1 MIKTQIGTN
10 ASKIWQFR
18 NRNFKEII
26 TELSIT
32 NAARGMDL
40 GLLPRENK
48 IFFYPDNNNDRIM
61 LLYN

>member
-10 ASKIWQFR
+10 ASKVWQFR

-32 NAARGMDL
+32 NAAPGMAL
-40 GLLPRENK
+40 GLLLRENK

>member
-10 ASKIWQFR
+10 ASKVWQFR

-32 NAARGMDL
+32 NAAPGMALD
-40 GLLPRENK
+40 LLPRENK

-61 LLYN
+61 HLYN